1 MDSNKMLPLLKE
13 LFFLLTADQRK
24 RFYKIQILVL
34 FMAFAEVLGIA
45 SIGPF
50 MALVGDVSLLEK
62 NQIFIKL
69 FQMSGLH
76 NKFDFIFA
84 FGVVVLAFLAFAS
97 ITSLIATWR
106 LSLFAFKIGTE
117 IADRLYTHYMTQNWL
132 FHSKVSSAHLIK
144 QVSTE
149 SFRITAQVIL
159 PLMQMNA
166 RIVLALFISLGMLI
180 YNPFISIIG
189 VVCFL
194 GAYFLLFKVVKL
206 SLARNGVAISEMSS
220 KRFRLMNEGFGGIK
234 DILLLGRNNFFINNF
249 HESGSV
255 LARASGINNA
265 LAYAPRYL
273 MELLAFGV
281 MITLILF
288 LIHND
293 RGNLG
298 AVLPTLAVYGLAG
311 FKLLPALQHVYA
323 SISEIKGNI
332 AAFEAIK
339 DDLADSKSEN
349 LDENKTTDRLS
360 LKDHIVLKD
369 INFRYPDKAKNALSN
384 LNLTIPANQFVG
396 FVGSSGAGK
405 STVIDILLGL
415 IKPDSGELI
424 VNGNKITSENLRS
437 WQNAIGFVPQSIFLS
452 EGSIA
457 ENIAFGISEG
467 QIDSQQIERVVKLAR
482 LEEFVNQL
490 PLGINTKV
498 GERGVQLSGGQRQR
512 IGIARALYSEADVL
526 VFDEA
531 TSALDGITE
540 KLIMD
545 AIQDFAGKKTIIMIA
560 HRLKTV
566 EKCDRIFFLENGCLK
581 SEGSYKDLIEHDDAF
596 KKMAAHA

>member
-1 MDSNKMLPLLKE
+1 MLPLLKE

-24 RFYKIQILVL
+24 RFYQIQILVL

>member
-1 MDSNKMLPLLKE
+1 MLPLLKE